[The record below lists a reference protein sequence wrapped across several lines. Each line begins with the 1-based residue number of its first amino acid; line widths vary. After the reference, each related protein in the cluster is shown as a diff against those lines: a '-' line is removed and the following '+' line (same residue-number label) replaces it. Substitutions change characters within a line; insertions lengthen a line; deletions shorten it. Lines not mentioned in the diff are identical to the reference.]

1 MKKRDVL
8 DGVVYGYRA
17 SNKVHV
23 RPQVVV
29 RDLATGVIKKIIP
42 ARKYKIKEKHVQL
55 VEPVKARDVV
65 SRQVFGS
72 EGGVVARSTDK
83 KFFGKKY

>member
-1 MKKRDVL
+1 MIML
-8 DGVVYGYRA
+8 
-17 SNKVHV
+17 HV

-72 EGGVVARSTDK
+72 EGGVRYVSNK
-83 KFFGKKY
+83 HSMY